1 MPMPSHYSPALGK
14 SGLFIQSRIQPPPV
28 LYVKRVMAKLSIPI
42 L

>member
-14 SGLFIQSRIQPPPV
+14 SGLFIQSKAQPPPL
-28 LYVKRVMAKLSIPI
+28 LYVRRVMAKLSIPN